1 MKAKYDITESLET
14 FPYKSPGVRKTGL
27 KLEEEDEEEG

>member
-1 MKAKYDITESLET
+1 MTLQRVLRL